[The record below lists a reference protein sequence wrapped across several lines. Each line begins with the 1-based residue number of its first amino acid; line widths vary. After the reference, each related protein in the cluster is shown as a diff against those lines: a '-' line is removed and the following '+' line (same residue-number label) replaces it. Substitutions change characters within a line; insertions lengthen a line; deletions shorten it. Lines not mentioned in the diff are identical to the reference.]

1 MRCPACGAR
10 YQNFSL
16 RCPECGA
23 VQEESSAVGTVQSQS
38 NQIDIMKETAPP
50 KTAGTSSAPG
60 RRPSLIEFPGVNRSS
75 LPEWRK
81 ELGERVREAQE
92 KRAQKAMIEAAEIE
106 PLFSEL
112 EPKTAPMLELL
123 PQAEITPMNPLVA
136 AALRRIERAHSQP
149 GGNGAAAT
157 ALAYEEQPTL
167 DLNTT
172 IPNDP
177 AIDEVV
183 SKPERVHNLAVVPT
197 PEVTTPEVTTPEV
210 TTAEAPPAPRKP
222 RRVIDDRNDPCL
234 NYLDSIPTSIRVESR
249 AYDSAPVF
257 RRMLSAVTDL
267 IVVGLLSSPVLALTE
282 LTNFAWQSPRV
293 IGFVV
298 GAFLVVGFL
307 YLTVSVAFTGRTL
320 GMKLFSLR
328 VIDARTGLI
337 PTGSQS
343 AGRSFVYLLSLA
355 SAGVALIYL
364 FISREKHTVHDRFTR
379 TAVIRA

>member
-1 MRCPACGAR
+1 MRCPACGVR

-23 VQEESSAVGTVQSQS
+23 VQEESSADGAVQTQS

-50 KTAGTSSAPG
+50 KTTPTSSAP
-60 RRPSLIEFPGVNRSS
+60 RRTPSLIEFPGVNRSS
-75 LPEWRK
+75 LPQWRK
-81 ELGERVREAQE
+81 ELGERVREAQG
-92 KRAQKAMIEAAEIE
+92 KRAQKAMVEAAEIE

-123 PQAEITPMNPLVA
+123 PQTEITPMNPLVV

-172 IPNDP
+172 IPTDP

-197 PEVTTPEVTTPEV
+197 PEVTTPEVTT
-210 TTAEAPPAPRKP
+210 ADAPPAPRKP

-249 AYDSAPVF
+249 KYDSAPVF

-267 IVVGLLSSPVLALTE
+267 AMVGLISSPVLALTE
-282 LTNFAWQSPRV
+282 LTNFEWQSPRV

>member
-1 MRCPACGAR
+1 
-10 YQNFSL
+10 
-16 RCPECGA
+16 
-23 VQEESSAVGTVQSQS
+23 
-38 NQIDIMKETAPP
+38 MKETAPP
-50 KTAGTSSAPG
+50 KTALTSSAP
-60 RRPSLIEFPGVNRSS
+60 RRTPSLIEFPGVNRSS
-75 LPEWRK
+75 LPQWRK
-81 ELGERVREAQE
+81 ELGERVREAQG

-123 PQAEITPMNPLVA
+123 PQTEITPMNPLVV

-172 IPNDP
+172 IPTDP

-197 PEVTTPEVTTPEV
+197 PEVTTPEVTTV
-210 TTAEAPPAPRKP
+210 DAPPAPRKP

-249 AYDSAPVF
+249 EYDSAPVF

-267 IVVGLLSSPVLALTE
+267 AVVGLISSPVLALTE
-282 LTNFAWQSPRV
+282 LTNFEWQSPRV

-355 SAGVALIYL
+355 SAGVALIYM
-364 FISREKHTVHDRFTR
+364 FVSREKHTVHDRFTR
-379 TAVIRA
+379 TTVIRA

>member
-23 VQEESSAVGTVQSQS
+23 VQEESSADSAVQTQS
-38 NQIDIMKETAPP
+38 IQLDIMKETAPP
-50 KTAGTSSAPG
+50 KTVQPSSAPG
-60 RRPSLIEFPGVNRSS
+60 RTPSLIEFPGVNRSS

-123 PQAEITPMNPLVA
+123 PQTEITPMNPLVV

-149 GGNGAAAT
+149 GGNGAAAI

-172 IPNDP
+172 PTHP
-177 AIDEVV
+177 AIDEVA

-197 PEVTTPEVTTPEV
+197 PEVTT
-210 TTAEAPPAPRKP
+210 ADAPPVPRKP

-234 NYLDSIPTSIRVESR
+234 NYLDSIPTAVLVESR
-249 AYDSAPVF
+249 NYDSAPVF
-257 RRMLSAVTDL
+257 RRLLSALADL
-267 IVVGLLSSPVLALTE
+267 VVVGLFSSPFLALTE
-282 LTNFAWQSPRV
+282 LTNFTWQNPRV
-293 IGFVV
+293 IGFAV
-298 GAFLVVGFL
+298 GIFLVVGFL

-320 GMKLFSLR
+320 GMKLLSLR

-343 AGRSFVYLLSLA
+343 AGRSLVYLLSLA

-364 FISREKHTVHDRFTR
+364 FISHEKHTVHDHFTR
-379 TAVIRA
+379 TVVIRA

>member
-10 YQNFSL
+10 YQNFSV

-23 VQEESSAVGTVQSQS
+23 LQKESSADSAVQTQS
-38 NQIDIMKETAPP
+38 NQTDIMKESAPP
-50 KTAGTSSAPG
+50 KTAQASSAPE
-60 RRPSLIEFPGVNRSS
+60 RTPSLIEFPGVNRTS

-112 EPKTAPMLELL
+112 EPKAAPMLELL
-123 PQAEITPMNPLVA
+123 PQAEITPMNPLVV

-167 DLNTT
+167 DLNAT
-172 IPNDP
+172 IPTDP

-197 PEVTTPEVTTPEV
+197 PEVTT
-210 TTAEAPPAPRKP
+210 AEAPPEPRKP

-234 NYLDSIPTSIRVESR
+234 NYLDSIPTAVLVESR
-249 AYDSAPVF
+249 EYESAPVF
-257 RRMLSAVTDL
+257 RRLLSAVTDL
-267 IVVGLLSSPVLALTE
+267 AVVGLISSPFLALIG
-282 LTNFAWQSPRV
+282 LTNFEWQNPRV

-298 GAFLVVGFL
+298 GTFLVVGFL

-320 GMKLFSLR
+320 GMKLFALR

-343 AGRSFVYLLSLA
+343 AGRSVVYLLSLA
-355 SAGVALIYL
+355 SAGIALMYL
-364 FISREKHTVHDRFTR
+364 FINHEKHTVHDRFTR

>member
-23 VQEESSAVGTVQSQS
+23 IQEESSADSPVQTQS
-38 NQIDIMKETAPP
+38 NQIGIMKETAPP
-50 KTAGTSSAPG
+50 KTTPTSSAP
-60 RRPSLIEFPGVNRSS
+60 RRTPSLIEFPGVNRSS
-75 LPEWRK
+75 LPQWRK

-123 PQAEITPMNPLVA
+123 PQTEITPMNPLVV

-172 IPNDP
+172 IPVEP

-197 PEVTTPEVTTPEV
+197 PEVTTPEVITV
-210 TTAEAPPAPRKP
+210 DAPPAPRKP

-249 AYDSAPVF
+249 EYDSAPVF

-267 IVVGLLSSPVLALTE
+267 AVVGLISSPVLALTE
-282 LTNFAWQSPRV
+282 LTNFEWQSPRV